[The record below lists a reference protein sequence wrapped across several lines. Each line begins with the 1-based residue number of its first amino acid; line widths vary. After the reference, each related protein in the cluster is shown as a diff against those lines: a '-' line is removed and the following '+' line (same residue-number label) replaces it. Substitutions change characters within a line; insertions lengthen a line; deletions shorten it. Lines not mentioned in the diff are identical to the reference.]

1 MKKINKI
8 LSCFLICVT
17 LFSIFVVPCFASAP
31 PEVTPL
37 WDNIS
42 DMDLEISFSG
52 TNGTARG
59 TLTKQSDVTSV
70 EGTVTVYRAFAN
82 GWIYVDS
89 ESKNTIGNLGIS
101 VDFTAIS
108 GVEYK
113 VVFEATAYRGDVG
126 ESHTVTK
133 YATCH

>member
-8 LSCFLICVT
+8 ISCVLASVT
-17 LFSIFVVPCFASAP
+17 LLSILVMPCFAAAP
-31 PEVTPL
+31 STVTPL

-52 TNGTARG
+52 TNGTAAG
-59 TLTKQSDVTSV
+59 ILTKQSGVTSV

-89 ESKNTIGNLGIS
+89 ESKNTIGNLGIN
-101 VDFTAIS
+101 VDFTGIS

-133 YATCH
+133 YATCP

>member
-17 LFSIFVVPCFASAP
+17 LLSIFVVPCFASAP

-37 WDNIS
+37 WDNILN
-42 DMDLEISFSG
+42 MDLKISFTG
-52 TNGTARG
+52 TTGTAKG
-59 TLTKQSDVTSV
+59 TLTKQSGVTSV

-89 ESKNTIGNLGIS
+89 AYKNTTGSLGIN
-101 VDFTAIS
+101 VEFTATS

-113 VVFEATAYRGDVG
+113 VVFEATAYRGDIG

-133 YATCH
+133 YATCP

>member
-1 MKKINKI
+1 MKKIKKFVSCI
-8 LSCFLICVT
+8 LVCVV
-17 LFSIFVVPCFASAP
+17 LLSIFVMPCIAAVPP
-31 PEVTPL
+31 TVTPL
-37 WDNIS
+37 WDNILNV
-42 DMDLEISFSG
+42 DLVISFYG
-52 TNGTARG
+52 NEGNAKG

-89 ESKNTIGNLGIS
+89 ESKNTTGNLGIN
-101 VDFTAIS
+101 VDFTAIG

-113 VVFEATAYRGDVG
+113 IVFEATAYRGDVG

-133 YATCH
+133 YATCP